1 LKDQY
6 LRTAISIS
14 AAASIAGISRE
25 TFRIHCLD
33 TGLVAQDADGRVL
46 LWSLAKHLGQAI
58 DMDDVLLADSK
69 REPERR
75 SQRARD
81 RMKAAAR

>member
-1 LKDQY
+1 
-6 LRTAISIS
+6 
-14 AAASIAGISRE
+14 
-25 TFRIHCLD
+25 
-33 TGLVAQDADGRVL
+33 
-46 LWSLAKHLGQAI
+46 
-58 DMDDVLLADSK
+58 VLLADSK